1 MGSVGSR
8 NMRLRVGLP
17 LVSAAA
23 VGAVVLGVTFVNSG
37 PSGDGVPVSAA
48 GQPKPI
54 SEKGQA
60 EDGPAAWHLPIEAYM
75 PSKAE
80 VRLIAGTRDN
90 VIDQCMKS
98 AGYDAWTPAPDLPE
112 VGGKTLVDW
121 RYGIHDPALAAARG
135 YKPAAEEQTAYDQA
149 IGKGAVD
156 ESGADPSVLKG
167 CVQQADGTVPASQQA
182 PLAQQISSES
192 FKESMKAPAVVGVFA
207 KWSTCM
213 ADKGYAYQ
221 KPMDANDDVRFADPH
236 RVTAEEKDT
245 AKADVACR
253 EKNHVEKTWF
263 DAEVALQKTA
273 IKAHQKALNEVK
285 AANKSAVA
293 KAASVAK

>member
-1 MGSVGSR
+1 MTSMNAGSSEDE
-8 NMRLRVGLP
+8 M
-17 LVSAAA
+17 
-23 VGAVVLGVTFVNSG
+23 
-37 PSGDGVPVSAA
+37 PVSAA

-54 SEKGQA
+54 SGKGHA
-60 EDGPAAWHLPIEAYM
+60 GDGPATWHLPIEAYL
-75 PSKAE
+75 PSTAE
-80 VRLIAGTRDN
+80 VRLIAGTRDGL
-90 VIDQCMKS
+90 IDQCMKS

-135 YKPAAEEQTAYDQA
+135 YKPAAEEQAAYDQA
-149 IGKGAVD
+149 VGKGAVD

-167 CVQQADGTVPASQQA
+167 CVQQADGTVPASRQA
-182 PLAQQISSES
+182 PLAQQISGES
-192 FKESMKAPAVVGVFA
+192 YKESMKDPAVVSVFA
-207 KWSTCM
+207 KWSACM

-236 RVTAEEKDT
+236 RVSAEEKDT

-263 DAEVALQKTA
+263 DAEAALQKTA

-285 AANKSAVA
+285 AANKSAAA
-293 KAASVAK
+293 KAASAVK